1 MISHGNLVARTWSVQ
16 PFFWLITN
24 YFSHYWTINGPLRG
38 DKDFVIIVHNG
49 PFWLIMALIQI
60 RLIRCMPIT
69 LCNCLGCPWFIFR
82 PRTPGVRS
90 NLDFFWTAR
99 LAQRDWSFDFG
110 QNSFSDPRD
119 KISFKSHQSSGT
131 CSELPSRNH

>member
-1 MISHGNLVARTWSVQ
+1 MVI
-16 PFFWLITN
+16 LIN
-24 YFSHYWTINGPLRG
+24 KG
-38 DKDFVIIVHNG
+38 
-49 PFWLIMALIQI
+49 MALIQVHF
-60 RLIRCMPIT
+60 IRCMPIT
-69 LCNCLGCPWFIFR
+69 LWSVRDLFFC
-82 PRTPGVRS
+82 PRTPDVRG

-119 KISFKSHQSSGT
+119 RISFKSHQSSGT